1 MKKNIV
7 LWMSMLLLSMTAGV
21 STGCSSD
28 DDEEPV
34 CDKSGLAIYVV
45 ARQDA
50 DAPHQ
55 YEAEMPLFWLYSIES
70 FNTETGELK
79 LADFKFDTHLFHDID
94 CKYRVYFYNGDDL
107 LFDARA
113 VSWLSSASY
122 GSDLTFQ
129 CDAYG
134 PGDLWETSKSH
145 FYLRYG
151 YPGTVEG
158 DPAVEALKQKN
169 AAGME
174 RFVSILRNA
183 GKIVNN

>member
-7 LWMSMLLLSMTAGV
+7 LWMSVLLLSMTAGL
-21 STGCSSD
+21 SSCSSD

-50 DAPHQ
+50 DALNQ
-55 YEAEMPLFWLYSIES
+55 YETEMPLFWLYSIES

-94 CKYRVYFYNGDDL
+94 CKYRVYFYHGDDL

-122 GSDLTFQ
+122 SDLTFQ
-129 CDAYG
+129 CDVYG

-151 YPGTVEG
+151 YPGTIEG
-158 DPAVEALKQKN
+158 DPAIEALKQKN